1 MKALFRPS
9 LLVAVLATAA
19 GLAGLAGCG
28 GASTPTVVPTPVATP
43 TPTPTATPD
52 PNVPPAGS
60 GCGKPYPPVITR
72 FQVKIH
78 SKDRDFW
85 QLDATPM
92 VGPNVEYC
100 ASVGFT
106 DGRSIC
112 SIRPEGAPDRLAC
125 ELWRL
130 GKAQD
135 TGKNEPT
142 WIFFDKD
149 GTQSF
154 CSTTDSPT
162 APCWRYVDDPSN
174 ITKVKAIKGGLYRAC
189 AENGAC
195 SDVDVDR
202 NL

>member
-1 MKALFRPS
+1 LKR
-9 LLVAVLATAA
+9 LLRLSPLAASFAIGAA
-19 GLAGLAGCG
+19 LAGVVACG
-28 GASTPTVVPTPVATP
+28 GSASPTAVPTPVATP
-43 TPTPTATPD
+43 TPTPTPTPD

-60 GCGKPYPPVITR
+60 GCGQPYPPPITR

-78 SKDRDFW
+78 EKDADFW

-92 VGPNVEYC
+92 VGPDVEYC
-100 ASVGFT
+100 AAIGFT

-135 TGKNEPT
+135 TGRNEPT
-142 WIFFDKD
+142 WIFFGKD

-154 CSTTDSPT
+154 CSTTDAPA
-162 APCWRYVDDPSN
+162 APCWRYVNDPDN
-174 ITKVKAIKGGLYRAC
+174 VTKVKAIKGGLYRAC

-195 SDVDVDR
+195 SDIDVDR